1 MMAIMVLQ
9 TEELNSPSGIDLFGI
24 ITVEA
29 IMSHE
34 RSSVVFRIAL
44 LPNVTS
50 GVTLIFIS

>member
-1 MMAIMVLQ
+1 MAIMVLQ